1 MDHFTAAPLA
11 QWVLKAQTGTPAL
24 REHRQREFYRS
35 KPSAPTAEMTGLPS
49 RSSSGVKPPE

>member
-1 MDHFTAAPLA
+1 MVHFTAAPVT
-11 QWVLKAQTGTPAL
+11 QWVLKAQMGTPAF